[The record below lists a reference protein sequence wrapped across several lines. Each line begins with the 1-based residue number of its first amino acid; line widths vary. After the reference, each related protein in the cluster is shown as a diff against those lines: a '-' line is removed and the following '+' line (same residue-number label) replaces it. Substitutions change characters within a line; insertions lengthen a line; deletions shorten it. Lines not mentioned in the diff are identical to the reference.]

1 MKLSILI
8 FLSFFLTGTIFS
20 QVLQVTTKIDYRHL
34 ASEEQEELRELADK
48 INDYFNNYAWT
59 EDEYET
65 DIGVNIYVI
74 IENVRQKSHEK
85 IYKSQFQIRSESG
98 ESFYDKEFEF
108 PYHRNYPL
116 EHNKVQ
122 FDPVTKVLDFYA
134 NMILAGEMD
143 TYGLMLGT
151 PFYDVALDIANQG
164 SFSQYQTGW
173 SSRLKEH
180 EKITNIRTRPLREA
194 KPDFFEAMY
203 FYDEGNIKE
212 ARKYAKKVL
221 TNIEKVYKNQPNN
234 KYLKLFFDAHYKELA
249 QLFRGNV
256 KVLQDLEIYDPLH
269 KNLYREFVNK

>member
-1 MKLSILI
+1 MKLCILI
-8 FLSFFLTGTIFS
+8 FLSFLLIGPALS
-20 QVLQVTTKIDYRHL
+20 QVLKVQTKIDFDHL
-34 ASEEQEELRELADK
+34 TSEEQEELRDLADK

-65 DIGVNIYVI
+65 DVDVNIYVI

-85 IYKSQFQIRSESG
+85 IYKAQFQIRSASG
-98 ESFYDKEFEF
+98 ESFYDKELEF
-108 PYHRNYPL
+108 PYHRSYPL

-134 NMILAGEMD
+134 YMILAGEMD

-151 PFYDVALDIANQG
+151 PFYDSALDIANQG

-194 KPDFFEAMY
+194 KPDFFEALY
-203 FYDEGNIKE
+203 YLEGNNRKE

-221 TNIEKVYKNQPNN
+221 VNIDKVYKNQPNN

-249 QLFRGNV
+249 ELFRGNNEA
-256 KVLQDLEIYDPLH
+256 LQQLIGFDPLR
-269 KNLYREFVNK
+269 KDLYREYAGN

>member
-1 MKLSILI
+1 MKSGIYI
-8 FLSFFLTGTIFS
+8 FLSLFFISSSFS
-20 QVLQVTTKIDYRHL
+20 QVLKVQTKVDYKHL
-34 ASEEQEELRELADK
+34 STEEQEELRELADK
-48 INDYFNNYAWT
+48 INDYYNNYAWT

-65 DIGVNIYVI
+65 DIGVNIHVI
-74 IENVRQKSHEK
+74 VENVRKKSHEK
-85 IYKSQFQIRSESG
+85 IFKTQFQIRSESG

-122 FDPVTKVLDFYA
+122 FDPITKVLDFYA
-134 NMILAGEMD
+134 NMILAGELD
-143 TYGLMLGT
+143 TYDLMLGT
-151 PFYDVALDIANQG
+151 PFYDVALDIASQG
-164 SFSQYQTGW
+164 SYSQYTTGW

-180 EKITNIRTRPLREA
+180 EKVTNIRTRPLREA
-194 KPDFFEAMY
+194 KPDFFEAL
-203 FYDEGNIKE
+203 FYLDEGNIKE

-269 KNLYREFVNK
+269 KSLYREFAKQ

>member
-194 KPDFFEAMY
+194 KPDFFEALY
-203 FYDEGNIKE
+203 FFDEGNIKE
-212 ARKYAKKVL
+212 ARKYAEKVL
-221 TNIEKVYKNQPNN
+221 INIEKVYKNQPNN